1 MTRAPGKKTKDQASP
16 SSESSANSDRPI
28 AAVTGGSG
36 FIGRALVSRL
46 EEAGYRV
53 RVLTSKPVAPRAAD
67 AAPAG
72 VATGPELFQA
82 DLLQPDAA
90 RLAEFLDGVSVL
102 FHLAGAVSREP
113 DATRRLMALH
123 VEGTRHLFEAARTAG
138 TERIVLMS
146 TSGTVGVS
154 AKPTPATDASDYA
167 IDPAL
172 RWPYYESKIYQE
184 KLAIA
189 WSREHGKTLAVLR
202 PSLALGPGD
211 HDLSS
216 TGDVLNFLERKI
228 PGIPGGGLSF
238 VDARDIADAA
248 VAAAQLDAD
257 ILKTDGAPYRTYLLG
272 AANMSFREYLAL
284 LQKLSGVSA
293 PTIEVPPKL
302 SVLGA
307 KAWSKFAGEAGRRLM
322 DLDPAS
328 AEMAN
333 YYWYV
338 DSSRAERELGFQPRP
353 ADATLRETIDWLRN
367 RNR

>member
-1 MTRAPGKKTKDQASP
+1 MAPAARKQAS
-16 SSESSANSDRPI
+16 EKDSASGAPI

-46 EEAGYRV
+46 GSAGYRV
-53 RVLTSKPVAPRAAD
+53 RVLTSKPVAEPESSD
-67 AAPAG
+67 DG
-72 VATGPELFQA
+72 ATEFFQA
-82 DLLQPDAA
+82 NLMEAQPA
-90 RLAEFLDGVSVL
+90 RLAEFLDGASVL

-113 DATRRLMALH
+113 DATKRLMALH
-123 VEGTRHLFEAARTAG
+123 VEGTRRLLAAARTSG
-138 TERIVLMS
+138 IERVVLMS
-146 TSGTVGVS
+146 TSGTVGIS
-154 AKPTPATDASDYA
+154 RKPTPVTDSGGYA

-189 WSREHGKTLAVLR
+189 WAREHEQRLAVLR

-248 VAAAQLDAD
+248 VAAAKVDAQA
-257 ILKTDGAPYRTYLLG
+257 LETDGDPYRTYLLG
-272 AANMSFREYLAL
+272 AANLSFREYLAL

-293 PTIEVPPKL
+293 PGIEVPPKL

-307 KAWSKFAGEAGRRLM
+307 KAWSKLAGEAGRRVM

-333 YYWYV
+333 YFWYI
-338 DSSRAERELGFQPRP
+338 DSSRAKRELGFNPRP
-353 ADATLRETIDWLRN
+353 ADVTLRETIDWLRN

>member
-1 MTRAPGKKTKDQASP
+1 MANTPQKKDPAKSLK
-16 SSESSANSDRPI
+16 SEAPI

-36 FIGRALVSRL
+36 FIGRALVLRL
-46 EEAGYRV
+46 QDAGFRV
-53 RVLTSKPVAPRAAD
+53 RILTSKEVAESSAAEKS
-67 AAPAG
+67 
-72 VATGPELFQA
+72 TIEYFQA
-82 DLLQPDAA
+82 NLLNPQPA

-102 FHLAGAVSREP
+102 YHLAGAVSREP
-113 DATRRLMALH
+113 DATQRLMALH
-123 VEGTRHLFEAARTAG
+123 VEGTRHLLIAVKAAAVPRV
-138 TERIVLMS
+138 VLMS

-154 AKPTPATDASDYA
+154 EKPTPATDQDSGYA

-189 WSREHGKTLAVLR
+189 WSREHQQTLAVLR

-248 VAAAQLDAD
+248 VAAGQIDAD
-257 ILKTDGAPYRTYLLG
+257 KIQTDGAPYRTYLLG
-272 AANMSFREYLAL
+272 GANMSFREYLAL
-284 LQKLSGVSA
+284 LQKQSGVSA
-293 PTIEVPPKL
+293 PSMEVPPKL

-307 KAWSKFAGEAGRRLM
+307 KAWSKLAGEAGRRLM

-333 YYWYV
+333 YYWYI
-338 DSSRAERELGFQPRP
+338 DSSRAQRELGFNPRP
-353 ADATLRETIDWLRN
+353 ADITLRETIDWLRN

>member
-1 MTRAPGKKTKDQASP
+1 M
-16 SSESSANSDRPI
+16 
-28 AAVTGGSG
+28 TGGSG

-46 EEAGYRV
+46 SEAGYRV
-53 RVLTSKPVAPRAAD
+53 RVLTSRPGTPRENADPDEDVEFVQANLLKPEQSA
-67 AAPAG
+67 
-72 VATGPELFQA
+72 
-82 DLLQPDAA
+82 
-90 RLAEFLDGVSVL
+90 LASFLDGASVL

-123 VEGTRHLFEAARTAG
+123 VEGTRHLLEAARTAG
-138 TERIVLMS
+138 LERVVLMS

-154 AKPTPATDASDYA
+154 TKPTPATDESGYA

-189 WSREHGKTLAVLR
+189 WSREHGQRLVVLR

-248 VAAAQLDAD
+248 VAAARVDAQS
-257 ILKTDGAPYRTYLLG
+257 ITTDGAPYRTYLLG
-272 AANMSFREYLAL
+272 AANLSFREYLAL
-284 LQKLSGVSA
+284 LEKLSGVSA
-293 PTIEVPPKL
+293 PGMEVPPKL
-302 SVLGA
+302 SVFGA
-307 KAWSKFAGEAGRRLM
+307 KAWSKLAGEGGRRLM

-333 YYWYV
+333 YYWYI
-338 DSSRAERELGFQPRP
+338 DSSRAEQELGFRPRP
-353 ADATLRETIDWLRN
+353 KDVTLRETIDWLRN